1 MFSKYSFFVSQRI
14 LGSNT
19 MKKEWFAAKELAGL
33 EGLPSSPQGINLMAK
48 REGWE
53 QRRRRGVQGKAVE
66 YHVESLPSTI
76 LNSLHLREEPA
87 QYTPARQDPLA
98 LWIEAYYRFT
108 EVEREQIITFIFRE
122 GAKSLIEQ
130 LRID

>member
-1 MFSKYSFFVSQRI
+1 
-14 LGSNT
+14 

-76 LNSLHLREEPA
+76 MNSLHLREEPA
-87 QYTPARQDPLA
+87 QYTPVRQDPLA
-98 LWIEAYYRFT
+98 LWVEAYYRFT
-108 EVEREQIITFIFRE
+108 EAER
-122 GAKSLIEQ
+122 GKL
-130 LRID
+130 LRLFFGKALKA

>member
-14 LGSNT
+14 LGSNA

-66 YHVESLPSTI
+66 YHVESLPSSI
-76 LNSLHLREEPA
+76 VNSLQLREEPA
-87 QYTPARQDPLA
+87 QYTPTRQDPVNI
-98 LWIEAYYRFT
+98 WIEAYYQLT
-108 EVEREQIITFIFRE
+108 EAERAQVIAFLLRE
-122 GAKSLIEQ
+122 GVGTLMKRLV
-130 LRID
+130 

>member
-1 MFSKYSFFVSQRI
+1 MFSKFSFFVSQRI
-14 LGSNT
+14 LGSNA

-66 YHVESLPSTI
+66 YHVESLPSSI
-76 LNSLHLREEPA
+76 VNSLQLREEPA
-87 QYTPARQDPLA
+87 QYMPTRQDPVNI
-98 LWIEAYYRFT
+98 WIEAYYQLT
-108 EVEREQIITFIFRE
+108 EAERAQVIAFLLRE
-122 GAKSLIEQ
+122 GVGTLMKRLV
-130 LRID
+130 

>member
-14 LGSNT
+14 LGSNA

-33 EGLPSSPQGINLMAK
+33 EGLPSSPQGVNLMAK

-66 YHVESLPSTI
+66 YHIESLPSTI
-76 LNSLHLREEPA
+76 LNSLQLREEPA
-87 QYTPARQDPLA
+87 QYTPVRQDPVNI
-98 LWIEAYYRFT
+98 WIEAYYQLT
-108 EVEREQIITFIFRE
+108 EAERAQVIAFLLRE
-122 GAKSLIEQ
+122 GIGALMKRLV
-130 LRID
+130 

>member
-14 LGSNT
+14 LGSNA

-66 YHVESLPSTI
+66 YHVESLPSSI
-76 LNSLHLREEPA
+76 VNSLQLREEPA
-87 QYTPARQDPLA
+87 QYMPTRQDPVNI
-98 LWIEAYYRFT
+98 WIEAYYQLT
-108 EVEREQIITFIFRE
+108 EAERAQVIAFLLRE
-122 GAKSLIEQ
+122 GVGTLMKRLV
-130 LRID
+130 

>member
-1 MFSKYSFFVSQRI
+1 
-14 LGSNT
+14 

-66 YHVESLPSTI
+66 YHIGSLPITI
-76 LNSLHLREEPA
+76 LNSLQLREEPA
-87 QYTPARQDPLA
+87 QYATTRQDPLT
-98 LWIEAYYRFT
+98 LWVEAYYRFLQRLNGNRLSALFS
-108 EVEREQIITFIFRE
+108 VKGLKALSNVWKWINPWVKIGYDR
-122 GAKSLIEQ
+122 AYSLMG
-130 LRID
+130 

>member
-1 MFSKYSFFVSQRI
+1 MFSKYSFFEPQRI

-76 LNSLHLREEPA
+76 MNSLHLREEPA
-87 QYTPARQDPLA
+87 QYTPVRQDPLA
-98 LWIEAYYRFT
+98 LWVEAYYRFT
-108 EVEREQIITFIFRE
+108 EAEREQVITFIFRE
-122 GAKSLIEQ
+122 GAKSLIER
-130 LRID
+130 LTTD

>member
-1 MFSKYSFFVSQRI
+1 
-14 LGSNT
+14 

-66 YHVESLPSTI
+66 YHIESLPATI
-76 LNSLHLREEPA
+76 LGSLQLREEPA
-87 QYTPARQDPLA
+87 QYTTRQDPLA
-98 LWIEAYYRFT
+98 VWVEAYYRFT
-108 EVEREQIITFIFRE
+108 EDEREQILSFIFRE
-122 GAKSLIEQ
+122 GARSLIE
-130 LRID
+130 LLTKD

>member
-1 MFSKYSFFVSQRI
+1 MFSKYSVFVSLRI

-66 YHVESLPSTI
+66 YHIESLPAMI
-76 LNSLHLREEPA
+76 LGSLQLREEPA
-87 QYTPARQDPLA
+87 QYATRRQDPLA
-98 LWIEAYYRFT
+98 VWIEAYYRFT
-108 EVEREQIITFIFRE
+108 EDEREQILSFIFRE
-122 GAKSLIEQ
+122 GAKSLIER
-130 LRID
+130 LTTD